1 MIRTSGL
8 RFTRTVLCRLSHAS
22 ENDQTDDGAGGDRRG
37 LGVAPIA
44 STAPSSNIW
53 TFTMRNSPASKR
65 QIEQE
70 TSQTHDHRIGVRS
83 VTDGPVPGRGATS
96 TSRGTPAR

>member
-1 MIRTSGL
+1 MIRTPGL
-8 RFTRTVLCRLSHAS
+8 RFTRTVLCRLSYAS

-53 TFTMRNSPASKR
+53 TFTMRNSLAPKH
-65 QIEQE
+65 QITQE
-70 TSQTHDHRIGVRS
+70 TSQTHEYRIGARS
-83 VTDGPVPGRGATS
+83 VTGGPVRGRGS
-96 TSRGTPAR
+96 VQGLP

>member
-8 RFTRTVLCRLSHAS
+8 RFTRTVLCRVSYAS

-65 QIEQE
+65 QIKQDFTNSR
-70 TSQTHDHRIGVRS
+70 TSQRRALGDRRTGPRSRS
-83 VTDGPVPGRGATS
+83 VQDLP
-96 TSRGTPAR
+96 

>member
-1 MIRTSGL
+1 LAKGANIDAPGRLRTCG
-8 RFTRTVLCRLSHAS
+8 S

-53 TFTMRNSPASKR
+53 TFTMRNSTARKR
-65 QIEQE
+65 QITQE
-70 TSQTHDHRIGVRS
+70 SSQTHEYRS
-83 VTDGPVPGRGATS
+83 AQ
-96 TSRGTPAR
+96 AR